1 MLLNKDLEQYYKL
14 NDKNILY
21 IYTPNIYIIMNYLK
35 LKLINKMFIYYFIF
49 DKNIIIYYIK

>member
-49 DKNIIIYYIK
+49 DKNIIIY